1 MTPPWKPPAR
11 RKRSWPRRIA
21 RGALIGVVVLG
32 LVVASVVA
40 FAHTDRGRELIRAQ
54 AESILD
60 GIVDGQV
67 RIGSLHGSIL
77 GDLELRDVVVT
88 DPAGAPIVQ
97 ARSLTARF
105 DVLPLIRQQVA
116 VHAVAADGLVVTGI
130 PATAGPKDD
139 TGGGL
144 GAWAITIEDAH
155 IKRAIVAL
163 PAGDVTTLFQ
173 GTVRGDAYIADK
185 DIRAAARL
193 DGTSFDPRLPAPT
206 LAGADGTVA
215 IRGDQIVAGG
225 AAHVLMNGIR
235 AEVWVTPGS
244 VEEPLAVAAQIAVPG
259 GTALASATV
268 TPGAPM
274 RASGVLMIRGV
285 DTLALVGPD
294 TVPVAADADLAFD
307 VTVAD
312 TAAGLRGIDGRAA
325 LVAARA
331 VAEGKPLGATGT
343 VGLAEGRVTAA
354 VTAVGPGATYA
365 GVRGEVVIGPE
376 RILLENGVVT
386 ARSADLAAVAP
397 GGVGGA
403 AIADLTVSGVLS
415 PAPDLKVAGTVTARN
430 VRTPDVA
437 VKTARVDV
445 ALDGLLARPRGKG
458 KAVATGVTI
467 GADHAGNATVEL
479 ASRPDGGFAVAA
491 RAAGGRRYAVDLV
504 ATVWPRPGATGAKVA
519 LGRHSG
525 VYDGLAWSGNGG
537 TIDAGPEAIAVDGVA
552 VAVGGGRITADAS
565 YWRTGARTGDAAGA
579 VTVTNLDLARLRS
592 FEPLAGATGVV
603 TAQIRASRQNGAVRA
618 ELAAR
623 AQGARW
629 NDSPPVDGTVDATV
643 GPGQLSAA
651 VDLHQPRI
659 GGVKATLDVAAPRR
673 IDDPAAWKAL
683 KPSAVR
689 KAEVVLERVDLGG
702 VAELAGRDD
711 VLGIASGS
719 IAIVDGRPAA
729 DLEVRQVSVS
739 GIAGLDRPTDL
750 DLAVTSSDD
759 GSAATVALDVRGEIA
774 ARAVLD
780 VKLPADPTQPAA
792 WTAMGRNAMTGAI
805 VRVDGFD
812 LASPVAARLGAPDF
826 DGIVSLRADVG
837 PGGSSALVTINVR
850 GLKGGPLAR
859 SIDVAAQAQVDGTR
873 SRADVEITAAGTRI
887 IAGWAELGVGI
898 AALERDAAGA
908 VASAPLKGEINVPRV
923 PAPLLGS
930 VVGRGDVTAGVL
942 DATIAVTGTTKAPR
956 AELTA
961 RAANAVAAGIRVP
974 SAIVNATFDGDQIQ
988 ADVRIE
994 QRRGG
999 NLEAKARFALSGK
1012 GGVEATLVADEF
1024 NLRPLG
1030 AVAPSSLA
1038 ALAGRLDANFK
1049 MAGPTWTNAAVTG
1062 EIHVVDA
1069 RLPIGG
1075 VIGVIR
1081 NARVDAVI
1089 SADKK
1094 IILAAA
1100 GELGRGRIGITGT
1113 GSLEGMVPSRLEAKA
1128 NLIDVPITLETQTAE
1143 IDSRIAVE
1151 MTRRSERWF
1160 AKVDVTR
1167 SAVKVI
1173 DRGGARLLE
1182 ADLPEDLIMVDPGA
1196 KPPGT
1201 APKKLVRPAP
1211 GSTPGKAPVVPGRVA
1226 AATATADE
1234 RAQLTRAPV
1243 LVAEINLAPTQVTS
1257 KELRSRFGGKL
1268 EVSVGRG
1275 DPRIEGQIR
1284 GEEGFVEI
1292 LGRRYRILYASARF
1306 SGTPEPN
1313 LEIRIAHDFP
1323 EVTVYVDVSG
1333 TPGEPKIALSSEPAV
1348 YSENQ
1353 LLSFVLGATPG
1364 GAADEASQEVGA
1376 TGVGV
1381 AASLV
1386 AQRVLPVLNQIPG
1399 VDIDVLQ
1406 YEQGND
1412 ERASVLTVGKWI
1424 TRKILLAY
1432 RARPAALEN
1441 ENRNEAQLE
1450 YWFNRNL
1457 VFEIYGGDVG
1467 AFGGDLLYIL
1477 RR

>member
-1 MTPPWKPPAR
+1 MAAPWQPPRPR
-11 RKRSWPRRIA
+11 RRSWPRRIA

-32 LVVASVVA
+32 LVLASVVA
-40 FAHTDRGRELIRAQ
+40 FAHTDRGRELIRKQ
-54 AESILD
+54 VESILD

-67 RIGSLHGSIL
+67 RIGSLHGSVL

-88 DPAGAPIVQ
+88 DPAGTPIVQ

-105 DVLPLIRQQVA
+105 DVLPLVRQHVA
-116 VHAVAADGLVVTGI
+116 VHAVAAERLVVTGI
-130 PATAGPKDD
+130 PATAGPDD
-139 TGGGL
+139 EQGGGL
-144 GAWAITIEDAH
+144 GAWVITIEDAH
-155 IKRAIVAL
+155 IEGAIVAL

-173 GTVRGDAYIADK
+173 GTVRGDARIADQ

-215 IRGDQIVAGG
+215 IRGGRITAGG
-225 AAHVLMNGIR
+225 AAHVLMNGMR
-235 AEVWVTPGS
+235 AELWVTPGS
-244 VEEPLAVAAQIAVPG
+244 IDEPLAVAARVAVPG
-259 GTALASATV
+259 GSALVSATV
-268 TPGAPM
+268 TPRAPQ
-274 RASGVLMIRGV
+274 RATGVLMIRGV
-285 DTLALVGPD
+285 DTVALIGPD
-294 TVPVAADADLAFD
+294 TVPVLADADLAFD
-307 VTVAD
+307 VTITD
-312 TAAGLRGIDGRAA
+312 TAAGLRGIEGRAA

-331 VAEGKPLGATGT
+331 RAEGKPLGAAGT
-343 VGLAEGRVTAA
+343 VGLADGRVTAA
-354 VTAVGPGATYA
+354 ITAVGPGATYA
-365 GVRGEVVIGPE
+365 TVRGDVLIGPE
-376 RILLENGVVT
+376 RILLENGVLT

-397 GGVGGA
+397 GGIGGA
-403 AIADLTVSGVLS
+403 ATVDLTVSGVLT
-415 PAPDLKVAGTVTARN
+415 PEPDLEVAGTVTARN
-430 VRTPDVA
+430 VRTPDIA
-437 VKTARVDV
+437 VKTARVQL
-445 ALDGLLARPRGKG
+445 ALDGLMARPRGKG
-458 KAVATGVTI
+458 RAVATGVTI
-467 GADHAGNATVEL
+467 GADHAGNATLDV

-491 RAAGGRRYAVDLV
+491 RATGGRRYAVDLT
-504 ATVWPRPGATGAKVA
+504 ATVWPRPGATGAKIA

-552 VAVGGGRITADAS
+552 VAVGGGRLTADAT
-565 YWRTGARTGDAAGA
+565 YWRTGARTGDATGA
-579 VTVTNLDLARLRS
+579 VTVTNLDLARLRG
-592 FEPLAGATGVV
+592 FAPLAGATGVI
-603 TAQIRASRQNGAVRA
+603 TAQVRASRQHGAVRA
-618 ELAAR
+618 QLAAR

-629 NDSPPVDGTVDATV
+629 NDSPPVDATVDASV
-643 GPGQLSAA
+643 EPGQLTAA
-651 VDLHQPRI
+651 VDATQVRI
-659 GGVKATLDVAAPRR
+659 GHVRASLDVAAPRR

-683 KPSAVR
+683 RPSAIR
-689 KAEVVLERVDLGG
+689 KAEVVLERVDLGA

-719 IAIVDGRPAA
+719 IGLVDGKPAA
-729 DLEVRQVSVS
+729 DLEVRMLN
-739 GIAGLDRPTDL
+739 IAGVTPVDRPYDI
-750 DLAVTSSDD
+750 DLAITSTDD
-759 GSAATVALDVRGEIA
+759 GSGATVALDVRGEID
-774 ARAVLD
+774 ARAVVD
-780 VKLPADPTQPAA
+780 VKLPADPLQPAA
-792 WTAMGRNAMTGAI
+792 WARLGRAAMTGAI
-805 VRVDGFD
+805 VRIDGFD
-812 LASPVAARLGAPDF
+812 LASPVAARLGAPDL
-826 DGIVSLRADVG
+826 DGIVSVRADVG
-837 PGGSSALVTINVR
+837 PAASSVLLTVNVR

-873 SRADVEITAAGTRI
+873 SRADVEITAAGTRV

-908 VASAPLKGEINVPRV
+908 LANAPLKGEINVPRV

-930 VVGRGDVTAGVL
+930 VVGRGDVTSGVV
-942 DATIAVTGTTKAPR
+942 DATIAVTGTTRTPR

-961 RAANAVAAGIRVP
+961 RASDAVAAGIRVP
-974 SAIVNATFDGDQIQ
+974 SAIVNATFDGDLIQ

-1012 GGVEATLVADEF
+1012 GGVEATVVADDF

-1038 ALAGRLDANFK
+1038 ALAGRLDANFALK
-1049 MAGPTWTNAAVTG
+1049 GPTWTNAAVTG
-1062 EIHVVDA
+1062 GLQVTDA

-1081 NARVDAVI
+1081 NARVDAKI
-1089 SADKK
+1089 TAERK

-1113 GSLEGMVPSRLEAKA
+1113 GSLEGMVPSKLEVRA

-1143 IDSRIAVE
+1143 IDSRIDLE

-1167 SAVKVI
+1167 SAVKII
-1173 DRGGARLLE
+1173 DRGGERLLE
-1182 ADLPEDLIMVDPGA
+1182 ANLPEDLIMVDPGA

-1201 APKKLVRPAP
+1201 APRKLVRPPP
-1211 GSTPGKAPVVPGRVA
+1211 GSTPGKSMDPEAVTR
-1226 AATATADE
+1226 ADE
-1234 RAQLTRAPV
+1234 RAQLTRAPI
-1243 LVAEINLAPTQVTS
+1243 LVAEINLAPTRVTS
-1257 KELRSRFGGKL
+1257 KELRSRFAGKL

-1275 DPRIEGQIR
+1275 DPRIQGQIR

-1333 TPGEPKIALSSEPAV
+1333 TPGEPRIALSSEPAV

-1364 GAADEASQEVGA
+1364 AAADEASQEVGA

-1386 AQRVLPVLNQIPG
+1386 AQRVLPVLDKIPG
-1399 VDIDVLQ
+1399 VKEVGIDVLQ
-1406 YEQGND
+1406 YEQGNT
-1412 ERASVLTVGKWI
+1412 ERASVFTVGKWI
-1424 TRKILLAY
+1424 TRKILIAY
-1432 RARPAALEN
+1432 RGRPAALEN

-1457 VFEIYGGDVG
+1457 VFEVYAGDIG